1 MELDTGLTNGSRIT
15 KTDAKL
21 KQTTT
26 GDMRPVRAAVLRLLG
41 DEQRGPAVELRLDL
55 ADLLAA

>member
-1 MELDTGLTNGSRIT
+1 MELDTGLTSGSRIT
-15 KTDAKL
+15 KTVAEL

-41 DEQRGPAVELRLDL
+41 DEQRGPTVELRLDL
-55 ADLLAA
+55 GDLLAA

>member
-15 KTDAKL
+15 KTAAEL

-26 GDMRPVRAAVLRLLG
+26 GDMRPVRAVVLRLLG
-41 DEQRGPAVELRLDL
+41 DEQ
-55 ADLLAA
+55 

>member
-1 MELDTGLTNGSRIT
+1 MLLDTGLTNGSRIT
-15 KTDAKL
+15 KTAAEL

-26 GDMRPVRAAVLRLLG
+26 GDMRPMRAAVLRLLG

>member
-1 MELDTGLTNGSRIT
+1 MELDTGLTSGSRIT
-15 KTDAKL
+15 KTVTEL

-41 DEQRGPAVELRLDL
+41 DEQRGPTVELRLDL
-55 ADLLAA
+55 GDLQAA

>member
-1 MELDTGLTNGSRIT
+1 MELDTGLTSGSRIT
-15 KTDAKL
+15 KTVAEL

-41 DEQRGPAVELRLDL
+41 DEQRGPTVELRLDL
-55 ADLLAA
+55 GDLPAA